1 MKGMDKIQ
9 KFLQKLSQKERTAI
23 ESIINQIIR
32 RDITGIDVKKLRG
45 EDHLFRVRKGN
56 IRIIFSMKKDY
67 AYIITIERR
76 NDTTY

>member
-1 MKGMDKIQ
+1 MDKIQ

-45 EDHLFRVRKGN
+45 EDHLFRARKGN

>member
-1 MKGMDKIQ
+1 MDKIQ
-9 KFLQKLSQKERTAI
+9 KFLQKLFQKERTAI

-45 EDHLFRVRKGN
+45 EDHLFRARKGN

>member
-45 EDHLFRVRKGN
+45 EDHLFRARKGN

>member
-1 MKGMDKIQ
+1 MDKIQ
-9 KFLQKLSQKERTAI
+9 KFLQKLFQKERTAI

>member
-45 EDHLFRVRKGN
+45 EDHLFRARKGN

-76 NDTTY
+76 SDTTY